1 MAGKKRGAVE
11 GQLVVYVLAVTVI
24 ILVFIYGY
32 NAIRDF
38 DEKTDKISLIQFER
52 DLQTAI
58 DSVSADF
65 GSSIVRE
72 LELPDLNDQLC
83 FAELGVANSNYM
95 GADYPIIS
103 NSIGSGAMMN
113 IFIRKKGQT
122 EHMFYIKEVDVTE
135 TGHDKPGFICFND
148 TAGRLKIRFEG
159 LGNRTEI
166 KRP

>member
-83 FAELGVANSNYM
+83 FAELGVANSN
-95 GADYPIIS
+95 
-103 NSIGSGAMMN
+103 
-113 IFIRKKGQT
+113 
-122 EHMFYIKEVDVTE
+122 
-135 TGHDKPGFICFND
+135 
-148 TAGRLKIRFEG
+148 
-159 LGNRTEI
+159 
-166 KRP
+166 